1 MSKKTFLS
9 GAIILSVA
17 GLLVKFLGAAFRI
30 PLANIIGADGIGFYQ
45 TAYPIYAVLL
55 IMSTSG
61 IPTAV
66 SKLVSEKRAIG
77 DYYGAQAVFRAAVV
91 FLFIVGIITSSVFF
105 LSSKFL
111 VTYVFRAPGAYY
123 AMIAIAPALLFVP
136 VMSAFRG
143 YFQGHQDMRPT
154 AISQIVEQL
163 FRVIPG
169 LVLAYYLTSKGLEYA
184 AAGASFGAAS
194 GAFMGTLVI
203 VLMYVLRR
211 KDRRR
216 NLQGSAFE
224 EKPGQIMKKLFAIA
238 IPITIGAEIMPIMNV
253 VDLTIVMNRLQDIG
267 FTYGA
272 ADKLYGQ
279 LSGLAAPLTN
289 LPQILIISM
298 ALSLVPVISAANET
312 RDYNFLKYNVQVA
325 VRSAIIVGLPCAAGL
340 MILSEPIM
348 LLLYPMQKA
357 SAASSASCLFILAS
371 GILFLAIVQVCTSI
385 LQGIGKPE
393 VPVRNLLISCIFK
406 IVCTYI
412 LTGIP
417 SFNVRGAAIGTVV
430 AYVVASIL
438 NLYAVLKFT
447 KCKFDILLF
456 IIKPVFATIVMGI
469 IVAFSYSA
477 FRNNLGN
484 LATVISILLGMAS
497 YTFMLI
503 GVKAITHSELMRLLN
518 KFRFLAKK

>member
-1 MSKKTFLS
+1 MSKKTFLG
-9 GAIILSVA
+9 GAIILSAA
-17 GLLVKFLGAAFRI
+17 GLLVKFLGAIFRI
-30 PLANIIGADGIGFYQ
+30 PLANIIGADGIGYYQ
-45 TAYPIYAVLL
+45 TAYPIYSVLL

-77 DYYGAQAVFRAAVV
+77 DHYGAQAVFRAAVV
-91 FLFIVGIITSSVFF
+91 LLFFVGIVTASVFF
-105 LSSKFL
+105 LSSKYL
-111 VTYVFRAPGAYY
+111 VMHVFRAPGAYY

-154 AISQIVEQL
+154 AVSQIVEQL

-184 AAGASFGAAS
+184 AAGASFGATS
-194 GAFMGTLVI
+194 GAFMGTVVI
-203 VLMYVLRR
+203 VLMYVFRR
-211 KDRRR
+211 KDRRI
-216 NLQGSAFE
+216 NLQNSAHE
-224 EKPGQIMKKLFAIA
+224 ERPGQIMKKLFAIA

-267 FTYGA
+267 FTYKS
-272 ADKLYGQ
+272 ADVLYGQ
-279 LSGLAAPLTN
+279 LSGLAAPLIN
-289 LPQILIISM
+289 FPQILIFSM

-312 RDYNFLKYNVQVA
+312 RDYIFLKYNVQVA
-325 VRSAIIVGLPCAAGL
+325 IRSAIIIGLPCAAGL
-340 MILSEPIM
+340 MVLAEPIM

-357 SAASSASCLFILAS
+357 SAVGSASCLFILAS
-371 GILFLAIVQVCTSI
+371 GILFLSLVQVCTSI

-393 VPVRNLLISCIFK
+393 IPVRNLLISCVFK
-406 IVCTYI
+406 IVCTYL

-430 AYVVASIL
+430 AYMIASIL
-438 NLYAVLKFT
+438 NLNSVLKFT

-456 IIKPVFATIVMGI
+456 IIKPALATIVMGT
-469 IVAFSYSA
+469 IVFISFSALYK
-477 FRNNLGN
+477 NLGN
-484 LATVISILLGMAS
+484 LATVISVFLGMAS
-497 YTFMLI
+497 YSLMLI
-503 GVKAITHSELMRLLN
+503 GVKAITQDELMRLRK
-518 KFRFLAKK
+518 KFRLV